1 MRPIARPPGS
11 AVSET
16 ASTNQKWPKHRLL
29 RPLLLAPRPT
39 LQNRLTTPPCGR
51 PGTHAPSVGAV
62 RLNLGGQ
69 RGEKTW
75 NFKALVKL
83 CQTPRTLVAWCR
95 TVALALRRKACRRAG
110 TRLAAATQPT
120 SRRARATRVTTTAP
134 LMRPAPPWA
143 PATLANGRPAT
154 GGRPLAAP
162 AVTGGAARESWVDSR
177 SRRRVPVGGRM
188 RRPGASGQ
196 SPAQPCAPRSAP
208 RVTTKLAL
216 VALPASVRIPR
227 GSRAGRCARIRWS
240 ARP

>member
-83 CQTPRTLVAWCR
+83 CQTAKHSQ
-95 TVALALRRKACRRAG
+95 TVAAG
-110 TRLAAATQPT
+110 
-120 SRRARATRVTTTAP
+120 
-134 LMRPAPPWA
+134 
-143 PATLANGRPAT
+143 
-154 GGRPLAAP
+154 
-162 AVTGGAARESWVDSR
+162 
-177 SRRRVPVGGRM
+177 PV
-188 RRPGASGQ
+188 RRPGPHSSAYGSPARLRSRTHRLARRATHNGGRGQRAPASHPPLPSGQ
-196 SPAQPCAPRSAP
+196 G
-208 RVTTKLAL
+208 L
-216 VALPASVRIPR
+216 R
-227 GSRAGRCARIRWS
+227 GGSAGRYATRARSQAWS
-240 ARP
+240 GEPR